1 LLKRFTMSKLPFGV
15 QILVHAVGLAV
26 LALLVGCSGP
36 VSAGTSAPIAS
47 TNATTT
53 STSDIVFQDALTT
66 NAHGWTTGQHILIK
80 ADGLHIVGG
89 YYVLAPVATPP
100 VDIEVSVRA
109 TRVAGPDT
117 GGYGI
122 VMRRTPSNRYE
133 FDITGKGEWYVL
145 NQANGQF
152 SYLVDQTPN
161 AAIKTGLGAT
171 NVLKVRAL
179 GAHFEFWINGVKVG
193 EVSDAGHGDGLFGL
207 DGDYNLDVAYTDLL
221 AVAVH

>member
-1 LLKRFTMSKLPFGV
+1 MSKLPFGV

-53 STSDIVFQDALTT
+53 PTSDIVFQDALFTD
-66 NAHGWTTGQHILIK
+66 ASGWADSQHSQIK
-80 ADGLHIVGG
+80 ADGLHIIGG
-89 YYVLAPVATPP
+89 YYILAPVATPP
-100 VDIEVSVRA
+100 VDIEVSVDA

-133 FDITGKGEWYVL
+133 FDITGKGQWYVL
-145 NQANGQF
+145 DQADGQF
-152 SYLVDQTPN
+152 SYLVNLTTN

-179 GAHFEFWINGVKVG
+179 GAHFEFWINGVKMG
-193 EVSDAGHGDGLFGL
+193 EVTDTGHGDGMFGL
-207 DGDYNLDVAYTDLL
+207 DGDYNLDVAYTNLL
-221 AVAVH
+221 AVAIH